1 MQCQG
6 CGMLMPDENNYCGN
20 CGKPLQGSRILFKDL
35 VMGGVIKAGDKIS
48 CRHKRDTVEA
58 IVQADGTLEVG
69 GKIYNSPPEAIV
81 AVRGVA
87 CDSWHCW
94 RIFDPAENRD
104 RPIHSLKPAFKRKQ
118 ASTSK

>member
-6 CGMLMPDENNYCGN
+6 CGMLMPDENNFCGN
-20 CGKPLQGSRILFKDL
+20 CGQPLQGSRILFQDL
-35 VMGGVIKAGDKIS
+35 VKEGVFKAGDKIS
-48 CRHKRDTVEA
+48 CSHKRYQVTA

-69 GKIYNSPPEAIV
+69 GKIYNGPPEAMM

-94 RIFDPAENRD
+94 KFMDPVQNRD
-104 RPIHSLKPAFKRKQ
+104 RPIHSIKWAFERKQ
-118 ASTSK
+118 A